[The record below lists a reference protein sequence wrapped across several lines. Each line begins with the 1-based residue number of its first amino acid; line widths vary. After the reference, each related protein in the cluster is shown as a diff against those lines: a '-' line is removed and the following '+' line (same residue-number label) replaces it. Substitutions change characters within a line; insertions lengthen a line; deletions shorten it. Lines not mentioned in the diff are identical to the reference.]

1 MELTKQRA
9 HKYRNINGQVE
20 LAVFDQVGQ
29 LLAIALEKYDVEIIM
44 ESKDYWCDFTT
55 NQGTE
60 SFVKTI
66 IACEEVTKTDEKIEI
81 MLCGEAKYR
90 NFHDETFTLFLS
102 LYLKN
107 NLGGLLFESD
117 EEQGLETS
125 LWLQFGRKA
134 EQLSDS
140 IFKVVLARREFDG
153 YQQILGEGR
162 GLMIFGRET
171 TSKSN

>member
-44 ESKDYWCDFTT
+44 ESKDYWGDFTP
-55 NQGTE
+55 NQGTD

-66 IACEEVTKTDEKIEI
+66 IEYEEVTKTDENIEI
-81 MLCGEAKYR
+81 TLCGEAKYR
-90 NFHDETFTLFLS
+90 NFRDETFTLFLS
-102 LYLKN
+102 LCLKN
-107 NLGGLLFESD
+107 NPGEFLFESD
-117 EEQGLETS
+117 GKQDSVNS

-140 IFKVVLARREFDG
+140 IFKVVLARRELDG
-153 YQQILGEGR
+153 HQQILGEGR